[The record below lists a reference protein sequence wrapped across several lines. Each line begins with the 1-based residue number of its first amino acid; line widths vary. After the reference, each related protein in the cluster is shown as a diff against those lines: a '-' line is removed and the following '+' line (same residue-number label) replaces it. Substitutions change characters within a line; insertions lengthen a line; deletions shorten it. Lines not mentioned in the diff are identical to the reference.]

1 MQVLKRIRDIITS
14 RLFVT
19 SFLIL
24 LQLTAMI
31 LPFLFLGMRSVYI
44 HTFVGLISTLI
55 SLSIANDEKHAPFHA
70 IWIIVLL
77 AAPIAGWPLY
87 VILRYNKQAGKAS
100 RRCATVSANL
110 DKVPFGG
117 FQPDTLYA
125 CKQHPFHREML
136 HLASSCNAPVFTG
149 TTTRYFSNG
158 ESFYPVY
165 LEELRKAKKFIFMEY
180 FIINE
185 GFLWQ
190 EIKQILAEKCRQG
203 VEVRILYDDIA
214 TISKLTRS
222 FRRELRSMG
231 VQVYPFNPFRAAVDS
246 FMNYRDHRKI
256 TVIDGVVGFTGGI
269 NLADE
274 YINKIERF
282 GYWKDA
288 GLMLKGSAV
297 QALTHT
303 FLKSWGFV
311 VKEEQNPQQYLID
324 MPQNADSL
332 VQPFCDSPTGPIRVG
347 RNTYTS
353 LINGAQKYVWITAPY
368 LILENEM
375 LNALCLAATSGVDV
389 RIITPHVADKWYVHA
404 VTRSNYRALIKA
416 GVKVYEYTPGFV
428 HAKLIV
434 TDDAAAMVATTNFD
448 YRSFYALF
456 ENGVM
461 LYGQDVISQIKT
473 DFIDTMDKSLQ
484 YTMEMCQKTPR
495 IRRAVRKM
503 LRIFSPFL

>member
-1 MQVLKRIRDIITS
+1 MVIISHQKEGCNMQVLKRIRDIITS

-24 LQLTAMI
+24 LQLTALI

-149 TTTRYFSNG
+149 TTTRYFPNG

-185 GFLWQ
+185 GFLW
-190 EIKQILAEKCRQG
+190 
-203 VEVRILYDDIA
+203 
-214 TISKLTRS
+214 
-222 FRRELRSMG
+222 
-231 VQVYPFNPFRAAVDS
+231 
-246 FMNYRDHRKI
+246 
-256 TVIDGVVGFTGGI
+256 
-269 NLADE
+269 
-274 YINKIERF
+274 
-282 GYWKDA
+282 
-288 GLMLKGSAV
+288 
-297 QALTHT
+297 
-303 FLKSWGFV
+303 
-311 VKEEQNPQQYLID
+311 
-324 MPQNADSL
+324 
-332 VQPFCDSPTGPIRVG
+332 
-347 RNTYTS
+347 
-353 LINGAQKYVWITAPY
+353 
-368 LILENEM
+368 
-375 LNALCLAATSGVDV
+375 
-389 RIITPHVADKWYVHA
+389 
-404 VTRSNYRALIKA
+404 
-416 GVKVYEYTPGFV
+416 
-428 HAKLIV
+428 
-434 TDDAAAMVATTNFD
+434 
-448 YRSFYALF
+448 
-456 ENGVM
+456 
-461 LYGQDVISQIKT
+461 
-473 DFIDTMDKSLQ
+473 
-484 YTMEMCQKTPR
+484 
-495 IRRAVRKM
+495 
-503 LRIFSPFL
+503 